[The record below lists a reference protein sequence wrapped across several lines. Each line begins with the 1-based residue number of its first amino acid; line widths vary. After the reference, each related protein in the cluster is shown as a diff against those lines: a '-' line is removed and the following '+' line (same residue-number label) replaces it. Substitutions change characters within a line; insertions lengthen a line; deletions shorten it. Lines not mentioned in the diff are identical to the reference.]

1 MNESDGQDAPPGA
14 AEPPQAVEL
23 PEAAQPFPR
32 AADQPG
38 KTLRG
43 GLHVELDAEPANPAA
58 VGDAEPELNF
68 HEQDSGAAAAAPA
81 PAAPQAPPA
90 AAPVTGVSI
99 PADQALQLLARINL
113 FSGLQPSY
121 LRHIANLGL
130 EENYDPGALIFAE
143 GAQGDKVYLILS
155 GAVRISRQVP
165 GMGEEALAVLRAGTY
180 FGEMALIDDFPRSAD
195 ARAHEA
201 CRLFVIRKE
210 DLEDLLF
217 VDRDLAYDLLW
228 SFVRTLSSRL
238 RETNDK
244 MTFLAVTN
252 KF

>member
-1 MNESDGQDAPPGA
+1 VSDETSDAPP
-14 AEPPQAVEL
+14 
-23 PEAAQPFPR
+23 
-32 AADQPG
+32 
-38 KTLRG
+38 T
-43 GLHVELDAEPANPAA
+43 
-58 VGDAEPELNF
+58 
-68 HEQDSGAAAAAPA
+68 SA
-81 PAAPQAPPA
+81 PAAADDDFDLVEHNGGGDPAGPA
-90 AAPVTGVSI
+90 AADAPAATAPVGTSI
-99 PADQALQLLARINL
+99 PVEQALELLSKINL
-113 FSGLQPSY
+113 FSGLQETY
-121 LRHIANLGL
+121 LRRIAGLGL
-130 EENYDPGALIFAE
+130 EETYAPNSLIFSE

-155 GAVRISRQVP
+155 GAVRISRTVP

-195 ARAHEA
+195 ARAHEE

-238 RETNDK
+238 RDTNNK